1 MTALISMKCRF
12 ERSCIRAASSG
23 PQLKT
28 HINHPQNTWNLRG
41 QGPSSWGRVYKRG
54 PTSVRCP
61 AGLSPTAPCSMGDA
75 CDEAPQHAA
84 VRYLRVSFVASPR
97 YRESPELEA
106 GEAPATLAQPL
117 DACTLML

>member
-1 MTALISMKCRF
+1 MCMQGLRGS
-12 ERSCIRAASSG
+12 RSGIRAASSG

-28 HINHPQNTWNLRG
+28 HINHPQNTCNLRG
-41 QGPSSWGRVYKRG
+41 QGPSSWGRVWNCG

-84 VRYLRVSFVASPR
+84 VCYLRVSFVASPR
-97 YRESPELEA
+97 YRESPEA